1 MLDSIVRKLYAHSV
15 MEARVFTRHA
25 VKCPKRG
32 DKNWRRCRCPRWL
45 AITDDSGHRRV
56 SAKTRSWER
65 AEQKARQMMQPG
77 VALPDSRTSI
87 AFAVDKFLRDKQA
100 QNVGEGTAYNYEL
113 LLKKQLTKWASEQAL
128 VYLDELTL
136 AHLEDFRTWLPVQA
150 STRQYKQALIK
161 AFLGYCLMHGW
172 IASNPALALTRVRV
186 KERPTGYFTQD
197 EFKQICEAATTHYR
211 RQDLPCAELNQRLL
225 TFVLCLR
232 WSGLRIGDAIQ
243 LERTRLDKNDRILL
257 YMEKTGEPLGVVI
270 PPKIAAAMRKLPGD
284 KYFFWDGRAN
294 YKGVLRSWEYTLAS
308 LFKRAEIKKRAH
320 PHMFRDTF
328 AIELLLAGV
337 PLDQVSKL
345 LGHRSIK
352 ITERHYAPWVA
363 ARQKQLEES
372 VRKAWA

>member
-1 MLDSIVRKLYAHSV
+1 
-15 MEARVFTRHA
+15 METRVFTRHSA
-25 VKCPKRG
+25 DCSKRA
-32 DKNWRRCRCPRWL
+32 DKNWRRCHCPRWF

-65 AEQKARQMMQPG
+65 AEQKARQMMQQPG
-77 VALPDSRTSI
+77 VTLQDSRTSI
-87 AFAVDKFLRDKQA
+87 AFAVDKFLRNKQA
-100 QNVGEGTAYNYEL
+100 QNVGEGTLYNYTL
-113 LLKKQLTKWASEQAL
+113 LLKKQLTKWASEQAI

-136 AHLEDFRTWLPVQA
+136 ARLEDFRTWLPVQA
-150 STRQYKQALIK
+150 STRKYKQALIK
-161 AFLGYCLMHGW
+161 AFLGYCLMHEW
-172 IASNPALALTRVRV
+172 IASNPALALTRVHA

-197 EFKQICEAATTHYR
+197 EFRKICEATTTHYR

-225 TFVLCLR
+225 AFVQCLR

-270 PPKIAAAMRKLPGD
+270 PPQIAAAMRKLPGD

-352 ITERHYAPWVA
+352 ITEKHYAPWVA

-372 VRKAWA
+372 VRKAWT

>member
-1 MLDSIVRKLYAHSV
+1 
-15 MEARVFTRHA
+15 
-25 VKCPKRG
+25 
-32 DKNWRRCRCPRWL
+32 
-45 AITDDSGHRRV
+45 
-56 SAKTRSWER
+56 
-65 AEQKARQMMQPG
+65 
-77 VALPDSRTSI
+77 
-87 AFAVDKFLRDKQA
+87 
-100 QNVGEGTAYNYEL
+100 
-113 LLKKQLTKWASEQAL
+113 
-128 VYLDELTL
+128 
-136 AHLEDFRTWLPVQA
+136 
-150 STRQYKQALIK
+150 
-161 AFLGYCLMHGW
+161 MHGW